1 MKKISRSKQF
11 NKDLRNI
18 ITKMGDKHFQA
29 LIGVVHDLANG
40 DELSSIYRDHTLKGK
55 FSGYRELHLGGD
67 LLLIYQLEEEIIYL
81 IRIGT
86 HAEILGM

>member
-1 MKKISRSKQF
+1 MRKISRSRQF

-18 ITKMGDKHFQA
+18 ITKMGDKHFQT
-29 LIGVVHDLANG
+29 LIGAIHDLAND
-40 DELSSIYRDHTLKGK
+40 DELSSVYRDHALKGK
-55 FSGYRELHLGGD
+55 FAGYRELHLGGD
-67 LLLIYQLEEEIIYL
+67 LLLIYRIEEEIIYL

>member
-11 NKDLRNI
+11 NKDLRNV

-29 LIGVVHDLANG
+29 LIAVVHGLANG

>member
-29 LIGVVHDLANG
+29 LIGVIHDLANA
-40 DELSSIYRDHTLKGK
+40 DELSPAYRDHALKGK
-55 FSGYRELHLGGD
+55 LSDYREIHLGGD
-67 LLLIYQLEEEIIYL
+67 LLLIYRIEKEVIYL

-86 HAEILGM
+86 HAEVLEM

>member
-18 ITKMGDKHFQA
+18 IPKMGDKHFQA
-29 LIGVVHDLANG
+29 LIGVIHDLANG
-40 DELSSIYRDHTLKGK
+40 DELSPAYRDHALKGK
-55 FSGYRELHLGGD
+55 LSGYRELHLGGD
-67 LLLIYQLEEEIIYL
+67 LLLMYQMEEDVIYL

-86 HAEILGM
+86 HAEILRM